1 LIRRAFDA
9 AEDEH
14 LPVVFVQRLDRA
26 EDDAARLRPARARD
40 DAGRFA
46 RQKIGDRRRLLVA
59 PFGAAEPPPPRR
71 PREERRAALEEG
83 RREERQ
89 EHRRQP
95 SLARPKRREF
105 REGRRPRLLNEV
117 LRIGDAAQGLRD
129 AEAGLR
135 QEERGEAL
143 DDPFEGAEIARG
155 RAPYVQRRL
164 IAFAFGARFERGS
177 VSGTHGAGSYQRR
190 LTRREVKV
198 ARVPD
203 PSTLAVVA
211 AFLERCCADLED
223 GALLPLDE
231 YLRIFPGHDDALR
244 EVFRTLVADDD
255 STDGG
260 GDPFAEDEILG
271 GRFVLIGPSRRD
283 GGTTMRAAADRV
295 TNDVVEVRAIR
306 APDSGYD
313 VAVARFRVLAS
324 IGAGEAGAS
333 ARAEGALLP
342 LDGGEIPGAGA
353 WIATPRSSGVPLS
366 DAPPPND
373 APEALDRAIGVARAL
388 AAASAAGVV
397 HGDLRPARVFLRE
410 DGGVDVAHFGLGA
423 SAPELLFGPL
433 LTEAAPEAAR
443 HRSPARLLG
452 GGPSEGDDVRAA
464 ATLLFEQATGVPPF
478 DAPTDEAL
486 RRVVAKEPPRARSV
500 RADVPSGLDAVLRR
514 ALKPDAAYADAR
526 SWLDAL
532 VALQSGRPDS
542 ARRSWFLRLLGR

>member
-313 VAVARFRVLAS
+313 VAVAR
-324 IGAGEAGAS
+324 
-333 ARAEGALLP
+333 
-342 LDGGEIPGAGA
+342 
-353 WIATPRSSGVPLS
+353 
-366 DAPPPND
+366 
-373 APEALDRAIGVARAL
+373 
-388 AAASAAGVV
+388 
-397 HGDLRPARVFLRE
+397 VFLRE